1 MSNDASE
8 KLLDL
13 VKRSDLVTP
22 KKLDAFLERSA
33 QIPGGMPA
41 EQEKVAEMLVA
52 DGLLTRWQADKLLAG
67 KHRGFRL
74 GKYKLL
80 GQIGKGGMSHVY
92 LAEHVLMERRVAIKV
107 LPRQRV
113 KDRSYLSRFQLEARA
128 AARLDDVNI
137 VRVFDIDNEG
147 DTHYIVME
155 YVEGRDLHQTVS
167 QNGPLPFVTAVRY
180 VAQVATG
187 LQHAHEMGLVHRDIK
202 PANCL
207 LDQHGTVKLLD
218 MGLAK
223 LNDDETSLT
232 LANDENVLGTADY
245 LAPEQALN
253 SHAADARADIYSLGC
268 TLYFLLVG
276 RPPFPDGTISER
288 LLKHQV
294 EEPESLLKIRPDT
307 PLSLVDLCARMMAKK
322 PDDRP
327 QTAGDVARLM
337 NDWLADRGESPVGM
351 GSSGSGVRVGEGL
364 GSGLGSG
371 ILSRYSQTP
380 QPGTL
385 PAPGS
390 RSKPGSGASETA
402 KLYSAPSVDTDED
415 IGLAPLEEEEMSPSA
430 RQAAKKASASSGVL
444 SDESSSKLGSKASAG
459 SKIAKSS
466 AEKLL
471 ADKSAPSK
479 SAPAKSD
486 KGSSKSSAL
495 SGVDTGQVDA
505 ASLSSPS
512 RPVKPKSIFDEEYA
526 VSTEVDPIQRRAQRA
541 AQTEYD
547 PLHPPGYVN
556 PYTKTPAWVYV
567 VVALFLAA
575 VISIVAWVHNS

>member
-1 MSNDASE
+1 MSQDASE
-8 KLLDL
+8 KLIDL

-22 KKLDAFLERSA
+22 KKLDAFLEKSA
-33 QIPGGMPA
+33 QEPGGIPV
-41 EQEKVAEMLVA
+41 EQEKVADMLVA

-128 AARLDDVNI
+128 AARLDDPNI

-155 YVEGRDLHQTVS
+155 YVDGRDLHQTVS

-180 VAQVATG
+180 VTQVATG

-294 EEPESLLKIRPDT
+294 EEPESLLKLRPDT

-337 NDWLADRGESPVGM
+337 NDWLAERGESTVGM

-364 GSGLGSG
+364 GSGVGSG

-380 QPGTL
+380 PPGAL
-385 PAPGS
+385 
-390 RSKPGSGASETA
+390 SKPGSGSGRVPPAASETA
-402 KLYSAPSVDTDED
+402 KLYSTPSVDTDED
-415 IGLAPLEEEEMSPSA
+415 IGLAPLDEEEKGPAA
-430 RQAAKKASASSGVL
+430 RQAKKASASSGVL
-444 SDESSSKLGSKASAG
+444 SDESNSKLGSKANVA
-459 SKIAKSS
+459 SKSGKASSAKSV
-466 AEKLL
+466 
-471 ADKSAPSK
+471 
-479 SAPAKSD
+479 AKPD
-486 KGSSKSSAL
+486 RGSSKVTSS
-495 SGVDTGQVDA
+495 SDRVTEETEA

-512 RPVKPKSIFDEEYA
+512 RPIKPKSIFDEEYA
-526 VSTEVDPIQRRAQRA
+526 AATEDDPIKRRAQRA

-556 PYTKTPAWVYV
+556 PYTRTPAWVWV
-567 VVALFLAA
+567 VGAMFLVA